1 MAKASS
7 RPHQPVFQA
16 PILLQWTDEK
26 LRQLDQPQ
34 LLNLLHN
41 LGHQREIGRLKDA
54 DAHALEQRI
63 APLVTGRKGSE
74 LRKRMAK
81 DAKDAT
87 AAAAQASADKAIAS

>member
-1 MAKASS
+1 MVKASS
-7 RPHQPVFQA
+7 RPPQPVFQA

-26 LRQLDQPQ
+26 LQQLDQDQ

-74 LRKRMAK
+74 LRKRMAR
-81 DAKDAT
+81 DAKDAST
-87 AAAAQASADKAIAS
+87 AAQASAVKAAAA